1 MPNLP
6 LGGRAGCQTTGE
18 TWGKASSVPL
28 GASLGNRITPLGLR
42 VLVQNLR
49 TISDSGAALR
59 INPDSHVQGAHRP
72 DQMLT
77 HNLPARVLVCL
88 PAPLPSLFTPL
99 LLWFL
104 ILPWLIYRGGGTRV
118 SFQRRRGFLRL
129 LLSLLGGA
137 ALQRLGLLRVQLR
150 TLLGTLP

>member
-1 MPNLP
+1 
-6 LGGRAGCQTTGE
+6 
-18 TWGKASSVPL
+18 
-28 GASLGNRITPLGLR
+28 
-42 VLVQNLR
+42 
-49 TISDSGAALR
+49 
-59 INPDSHVQGAHRP
+59 
-72 DQMLT
+72 MLT
-77 HNLPARVLVCL
+77 PSLPARVLVCL

-104 ILPWLIYRGGGTRV
+104 TLPWLIYRGGGTGV